1 MIRSAIVHLMS
12 EQPVVV
18 DILEMPAPGDL
29 ALICRNVRTLDG
41 RRPVFIDR
49 SDATFVFPYASI
61 RFVEMPKSSIGGGDA
76 DETPSE
82 PGPEAPQEPEE
93 LEIDEEFLRKIR
105 AV

>member
-1 MIRSAIVHLMS
+1 MIRSAVVHLMS

-18 DILEMPAPGDL
+18 DIVETPSPGDL

-61 RFVEMPKSSIGGGDA
+61 RFVEMPKSSMGGGDA
-76 DETPSE
+76 DD
-82 PGPEAPQEPEE
+82 PGAEPEPVE
-93 LEIDEEFLRKIR
+93 PAEPEDLEIDEDFLRKIR
-105 AV
+105 EV